1 MAKKAGYLWAVIQ
14 EWLDAQ
20 PYPPSQR
27 KLAARIDVGH
37 STITDWK
44 YARTL
49 PAVDDL
55 KALAVE
61 LAVPYERVLNA
72 ALIDHGYRDA
82 PNTPDEPDE
91 QSGRTA

>member
-1 MAKKAGYLWAVIQ
+1 MAKATGYLWAVIQ

-27 KLAARIDVGH
+27 KVAERIGVGH

-44 YARTL
+44 YARTM

-55 KALAVE
+55 KALAAE

-72 ALIDHGYRDA
+72 ALIDQGYRE
-82 PNTPDEPDE
+82 PPTGSDESPSRAADV
-91 QSGRTA
+91 G

>member
-1 MAKKAGYLWAVIQ
+1 MAKQTGHLWAVIQ

-27 KLAARIDVGH
+27 KLAGRIGVGH

-49 PAVDDL
+49 PAVADL
-55 KALAVE
+55 KALASE
-61 LAVPYERVLNA
+61 IAVPYERVLNA

-82 PNTPDEPDE
+82 PDSVDEE
-91 QSGRTA
+91 LA

>member
-1 MAKKAGYLWAVIQ
+1 MARETGHLWAVIQ
-14 EWLDAQ
+14 EWMDAQ

-27 KLAARIDVGH
+27 KLATRIGVGH

-49 PAVDDL
+49 PAVEDL
-55 KALAVE
+55 KALAAE
-61 LAVPYERVLNA
+61 IGVPYERVLNA

-82 PNTPDEPDE
+82 PAKPVRG
-91 QSGRTA
+91 SA

>member
-1 MAKKAGYLWAVIQ
+1 MAEHTGYLWAVIQ

-20 PYPPSQR
+20 PYAPSQR
-27 KLAARIDVGH
+27 KLAGRIGVGH

-55 KALAVE
+55 KALAEE
-61 LAVPYERVLNA
+61 LRVPYERVLDA
-72 ALIDHGYRDA
+72 ALIDHGYR
-82 PNTPDEPDE
+82 EPPARR
-91 QSGRTA
+91 SG